1 MKKNLEIATLLDLY
15 GPLLSEKQK
24 NAIEGYYFDD
34 LSLTEIGENCEISRQ
49 GVSELIKRA
58 EGFLH
63 KAEDTLHLVKIQQDS
78 RDVLL
83 QIKSAVLSNDKD
95 KALILTDKLQN
106 IIGG

>member
-1 MKKNLEIATLLDLY
+1 MSKNLEIAALLDLY

-24 NAIEGYYFDD
+24 NAIEEYYFDD
-34 LSLTEIGENCEISRQ
+34 FSLAEIGENCDISRQ

-58 EGFLH
+58 ENFLQ
-63 KAEDTLHLVKIQQDS
+63 KAEDTLHLVKIKS
-78 RDVLL
+78 ESEEIIL

-95 KALILTDKLQN
+95 KALMLTDKLQQ